1 MSSRLTVREQVKH
14 TRGILQQIQAK
25 SMSDPK
31 EHDAIHGWWEEA
43 NLHVGPSLQQLQQYD
58 GNILQYEAQTMSN
71 LDHATQQ
78 DQVLEQQAQT
88 ERSSL
93 SQLSSIGGQLHQQT
107 GIADGS
113 MNHARSS
120 AQNFRDKARSLEN
133 EMRSLSRQLNEFQRS
148 EPQG

>member
-1 MSSRLTVREQVKH
+1 MSLRLTVQEQVKQ
-14 TRGILQQIQAK
+14 TKSILQQIKAK

-31 EHDAIHGWWEEA
+31 EHDAIHGWWDEA

-58 GNILQYEAQTMSN
+58 GNILQYEAQTMEK
-71 LDHATQQ
+71 LDHAAKQ

-93 SQLSSIGGQLHQQT
+93 SELSNIGGQLHQQT
-107 GIADGS
+107 SMADGF

-120 AQNFRDKARSLEN
+120 AQSFGDKARSLKN
-133 EMRSLSRQLNEFQRS
+133 EMQSLSRQLNEFQRS
-148 EPQG
+148 EPKG